1 MASNI
6 ELNLDSSTEIIKS
19 VNSTIFFKLRKKKV
33 ILKETKKPCI
43 IDEGENIVTINN
55 ISSNY
60 VALRVRTTK
69 RKNYTVKPNYAIIN
83 PNSLVNIKIYYHS
96 IPNEQISFLGHKF
109 KFEGFIIEEK
119 DKNCQNILDLFHQV
133 IQSKKIVKGN
143 FIEKNVK
150 FLLQDNNT
158 QMNDKLTDNK
168 LIQVKKECDETRKE
182 YEKLY
187 NELNVIKKENIIN
200 VKDYFNVGKELIIK
214 IKENK
219 IYLGLM
225 AALFSISIIFGFY
238 INK

>member
-1 MASNI
+1 
-6 ELNLDSSTEIIKS
+6 
-19 VNSTIFFKLRKKKV
+19 
-33 ILKETKKPCI
+33 
-43 IDEGENIVTINN
+43 
-55 ISSNY
+55 
-60 VALRVRTTK
+60 
-69 RKNYTVKPNYAIIN
+69 
-83 PNSLVNIKIYYHS
+83 
-96 IPNEQISFLGHKF
+96 
-109 KFEGFIIEEK
+109 
-119 DKNCQNILDLFHQV
+119 
-133 IQSKKIVKGN
+133 
-143 FIEKNVK
+143 
-150 FLLQDNNT
+150 
-158 QMNDKLTDNK
+158 MNDKLTDNK